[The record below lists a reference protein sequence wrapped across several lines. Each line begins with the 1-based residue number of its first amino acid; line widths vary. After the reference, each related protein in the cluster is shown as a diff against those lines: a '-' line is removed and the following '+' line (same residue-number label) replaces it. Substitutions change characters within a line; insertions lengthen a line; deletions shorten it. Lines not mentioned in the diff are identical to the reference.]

1 MKSLGSCLKGLV
13 KMSVPAR
20 RWMLACVL
28 LGIVRIAASL
38 SFVWVCKE
46 IVDVVTGVSS
56 VSLSGRIALMVSI
69 MAVQLFCNVAY
80 SYCEKYGLLQ
90 VQNALR
96 ADLFSQVLSSE
107 WTGRERFN
115 SGDAVNRLEEDI
127 RVVSE
132 LLCSHIP
139 GSIVTACQLAA
150 ASVYLLLMAPGL
162 LWMLVLLMVLA
173 IIGSRLFFFKLRSL
187 TSDIRALDSDVQQLI
202 QENLQNRVVA
212 LTLVGAARIM
222 GSLGSLQERLKD
234 KTVRRLNY
242 NAVARGFMSFGF
254 MSGYASAFLWGVLG
268 IRGGTVSFGMMTAFL
283 QLVGQVQRPVADLAR
298 ELPAFIHALT
308 SIERLMELESLPE
321 EKDGPQWQA
330 QSAVGVR
337 FDSVSFEYPE
347 AHGTRVLDSFSHDFR
362 PGTLTVIAGPTGVGK
377 STLVRLMLGLLK
389 PESGTVTV
397 YDASSSCEAG
407 KSARGNFRYVPQGN
421 SLMSGTIREN
431 LRLAD
436 ASASEER
443 MRSALHTAVADFVFD
458 LPDGLDT
465 ICGEA
470 GGGLSEGQCQRIA
483 IARGLLRQGGV
494 LLLDES
500 TSSLD
505 PETET
510 SLLANLR
517 SYVRNTHMSD
527 ALTVI
532 FVSHREAVMAS
543 ADELLRME

>member
-1 MKSLGSCLKGLV
+1 
-13 KMSVPAR
+13 
-20 RWMLACVL
+20 MLACVL

-90 VQNALR
+90 VQNTLR

-162 LWMLVLLMVLA
+162 LWVLVLLMVLA

-212 LTLVGAARIM
+212 LTLIGASRIM
-222 GSLGSLQERLKD
+222 GTLGSIQERLKD

-330 QSAVGVR
+330 QGAVGVR

>member
-13 KMSVPAR
+13 RMSVPAR

-56 VSLSGRIALMVSI
+56 VSLSGRIVLMVSI

-80 SYCEKYGLLQ
+80 SYCEKYGVLQ

-268 IRGGTVSFGMMTAFL
+268 IRSGTVSFGMMTAFL

-330 QSAVGVR
+330 QGAVGVR

-397 YDASSSCEAG
+397 YDANSSCEAG
-407 KSARGNFRYVPQGN
+407 KSSRGNFRYVPQGN

-443 MRSALHTAVADFVFD
+443 MHSALHTAVADFVFD

-483 IARGLLRQGGV
+483 IARGLLRQGGI

-505 PETET
+505 PETEIK
-510 SLLANLR
+510 LLANLR

-532 FVSHREAVMAS
+532 FVSHREAVMAT

>member
-212 LTLVGAARIM
+212 LTLIGAARIM

-268 IRGGTVSFGMMTAFL
+268 IRSGTVSFGMMTAFL

-330 QSAVGVR
+330 QGAVGVR

>member
-90 VQNALR
+90 VQNTLR

-268 IRGGTVSFGMMTAFL
+268 IRSGTVSFGMMTAFL

-308 SIERLMELESLPE
+308 SIERLMELESLTE

>member
-13 KMSVPAR
+13 RMSVPAR
-20 RWMLACVL
+20 RWMIACVL

-56 VSLSGRIALMVSI
+56 VSLSGRIVLMVSI

-80 SYCEKYGLLQ
+80 SYCEKYGLLR
-90 VQNALR
+90 VQNTLR
-96 ADLFSQVLSSE
+96 ADLFSHVLSSE

-139 GSIVTACQLAA
+139 GSIVTACQLVA

-173 IIGSRLFFFKLRSL
+173 IVGSRLFFFKLRFL
-187 TSDIRALDSDVQQLI
+187 TSDIRALDSDIQQLI

-222 GSLGSLQERLKD
+222 GALGSLQEQLKD

-268 IRGGTVSFGMMTAFL
+268 IRSGTVSFGMMTAFL

-308 SIERLMELESLPE
+308 SIERLMELESLPS
-321 EKDGPQWQA
+321 EKEGPQWLA
-330 QSAVGVR
+330 QGAVGVR
-337 FDSVSFEYPE
+337 FDSVSFEYPGS
-347 AHGTRVLDSFSHDFR
+347 HGARVLDLFTHDFR

-397 YDASSSCEAG
+397 YDEDSSCEAG

-431 LRLAD
+431 LLLAD

-465 ICGEA
+465 ICGES

-483 IARGLLRQGGV
+483 IARALLRHGGI

-510 SLLANLR
+510 RLLSNLR
-517 SYVRNTHMSD
+517 TYIGASD
-527 ALTVI
+527 ALTVVFI
-532 FVSHREAVMAS
+532 SHREAVMAS
-543 ADELLRME
+543 ADELLRLE

>member
-1 MKSLGSCLKGLV
+1 MRST
-13 KMSVPAR
+13 
-20 RWMLACVL
+20 
-28 LGIVRIAASL
+28 
-38 SFVWVCKE
+38 VCFAFR
-46 IVDVVTGVSS
+46 T
-56 VSLSGRIALMVSI
+56 L
-69 MAVQLFCNVAY
+69 
-80 SYCEKYGLLQ
+80 CE
-90 VQNALR
+90 R
-96 ADLFSQVLSSE
+96 TCLSSE
-107 WTGRERFN
+107 WTGREKFN

-139 GSIVTACQLAA
+139 GSIVTSCQLAA

-187 TSDIRALDSDVQQLI
+187 TSDIRTLDSDVQQLI

-212 LTLVGAARIM
+212 LTLVGATRIM
-222 GSLGSLQERLKD
+222 GSLGSLQGRLKD

-268 IRGGTVSFGMMTAFL
+268 IRSGTVSFGMMTAFL

-321 EKDGPQWQA
+321 EANGPKWEA
-330 QSAVGVR
+330 NGAVGVR
-337 FDSVSFEYPE
+337 FDNVCFEYPTSQ
-347 AHGTRVLDSFSHDFR
+347 GVRILDSFSHDFC
-362 PGTLTVIAGPTGVGK
+362 PGTLTVIAGPTGAGK
-377 STLVRLMLGLLK
+377 STMVRLMLGLLK
-389 PESGTVTV
+389 PMSGTVSV
-397 YDASSSCEAG
+397 YDAHSSCEAG
-407 KSARGNFRYVPQGN
+407 KSTRGNFRYVPQGN
-421 SLMSGTIREN
+421 SLMSGTIRDN
-431 LRLAD
+431 LLLAD

-443 MRSALHTAVADFVFD
+443 MRSALHTAVADFVFS

-465 ICGEA
+465 ICGES

-483 IARGLLRQGGV
+483 IARALLHRGGV

-510 SLLANLR
+510 NLLANLR
-517 SYVRNTHMSD
+517 SYVKNVPESTDKSD
-527 ALTVI
+527 ALTVVFI
-532 FVSHREAVMAS
+532 SHREAVMAS
-543 ADELLRME
+543 ADELLRLG

>member
-347 AHGTRVLDSFSHDFR
+347 AHGIRVLDSFSHDFR

-397 YDASSSCEAG
+397 YDANSSCEAG
-407 KSARGNFRYVPQGN
+407 KSSRGNFRYVPQGN

>member
-56 VSLSGRIALMVSI
+56 VSLSGRIVLMVSI

-212 LTLVGAARIM
+212 LTLIGAARIV

-330 QSAVGVR
+330 QGAVGVR

>member
-1 MKSLGSCLKGLV
+1 MI
-13 KMSVPAR
+13 
-20 RWMLACVL
+20 ACVL
-28 LGIVRIAASL
+28 LGIVRITASL

-56 VSLSGRIALMVSI
+56 VSLSGRIVLMVSI
-69 MAVQLFCNVAY
+69 MAVRLFCNVAY
-80 SYCEKYGLLQ
+80 SYCEKYGLLR
-90 VQNALR
+90 VQNTLR
-96 ADLFSQVLSSE
+96 ADLFSHVLSSE

-139 GSIVTACQLAA
+139 GSIVTAFQLIA

-162 LWMLVLLMVLA
+162 LWVLVLLMVLA
-173 IIGSRLFFFKLRSL
+173 IVGSRLFFFKLRSL
-187 TSDIRALDSDVQQLI
+187 TSDIRTLDSDIQQLI

-222 GSLGSLQERLKD
+222 GALGSLQERLKD

-268 IRGGTVSFGMMTAFL
+268 IRSGTVSFGMMTAFL

-308 SIERLMELESLPE
+308 SIERLMELESLPS
-321 EKDGPQWQA
+321 EKEGPQWLA
-330 QSAVGVR
+330 QGAVGVR
-337 FDSVSFEYPE
+337 FDSVSFEYPGS
-347 AHGTRVLDSFSHDFR
+347 HGARVLDLFTHDFR

-421 SLMSGTIREN
+421 SLMSGTIRDN
-431 LRLAD
+431 LLLAD

-443 MRSALHTAVADFVFD
+443 MRSALSTAVADFVFD

-483 IARGLLRQGGV
+483 IARALLRHGGI

-510 SLLANLR
+510 RLLSNLR
-517 SYVRNTHMSD
+517 TYIGASD
-527 ALTVI
+527 ALTVVFI
-532 FVSHREAVMAS
+532 SHREAVMAS
-543 ADELLRME
+543 ADELLRLE